1 VLYGLGNGMLT
12 IIKGTAIAQY
22 ISHEHMGSLNGALG
36 IPLAL
41 ARASAPWIMGLLWSA
56 SSGYQRG
63 LWWMTAVSLMGIG
76 ALWWAQ
82 HRSLTHPKSAA

>member
-1 VLYGLGNGMLT
+1 MLT

-41 ARASAPWIMGLLWSA
+41 ARASAPWVMGLLWSA
-56 SSGYQRG
+56 STGYQQG
-63 LWWMTAVSLMGIG
+63 LLLMTALSAVGIS

-82 HRSLTHPKSAA
+82 NRVLARRQ